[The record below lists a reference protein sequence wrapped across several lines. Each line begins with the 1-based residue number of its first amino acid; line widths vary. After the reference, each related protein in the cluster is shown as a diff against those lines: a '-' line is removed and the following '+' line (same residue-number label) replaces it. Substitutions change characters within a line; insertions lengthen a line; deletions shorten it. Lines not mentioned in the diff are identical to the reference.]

1 MYIMID
7 NYDSFV
13 YNLAAYFRELGENI
27 QVIRNDKV
35 NIKKLEELVA
45 ANLVKGI
52 IISPGPKSPKDCH
65 PSLLIV
71 QNIAGKIPILGVCL
85 GHQIIA
91 HVFGGHIVK
100 GERPMHG
107 KVTLL
112 KHSGKNLFKN
122 LVPNYHVTRYHSL
135 IVSHENLPPALQVD
149 AYDANGTI
157 MAISH
162 KTYPIY
168 GVQFHPEAV
177 LTEYGHELIKN
188 FCDICHNW
196 NLRRRPWKQN

>member
-13 YNLAAYFRELGENI
+13 YNLAAYFSELGENI
-27 QVIRNDKV
+27 QVIRND
-35 NIKKLEELVA
+35 NIKIEKLEELITSKQI
-45 ANLVKGI
+45 KGI
-52 IISPGPKSPKDCH
+52 IISPGPKRPKDCQSSIH
-65 PSLLIV
+65 IV
-71 QNIAGKIPILGVCL
+71 KNIAGRIPILGVCL

-91 HVFGGHIVK
+91 HVFGGHISK

-112 KHSGKNLFKN
+112 KNSGKNLFKN
-122 LVPNYHVTRYHSL
+122 LVSDYSVTRYHSL
-135 IVSHENLPPALQVD
+135 IVSNENLPSSLEVD
-149 AYDANGTI
+149 AYDMNGTI

-162 KTYPIY
+162 KKYPVY
-168 GVQFHPEAV
+168 GVQFHPEAI

-188 FCDICHNW
+188 FCDICNNW
-196 NLRRRPWKQN
+196 NSRSQL